1 MTYCDICN
9 NAIFATFTIHVC
21 FLPSIQTGEFNTGGF
36 PKGLAIMLG
45 MVNHW
50 IYDKPALDGVRF
62 EAPLKEL
69 KDDLAVSLL
78 VL

>member
-1 MTYCDICN
+1 
-9 NAIFATFTIHVC
+9 
-21 FLPSIQTGEFNTGGF
+21 
-36 PKGLAIMLG
+36 MLG

-69 KDDLAVSLL
+69 KDDLAVRFFSFLIANN
-78 VL
+78 

>member
-1 MTYCDICN
+1 MFSSLHTK
-9 NAIFATFTIHVC
+9 
-21 FLPSIQTGEFNTGGF
+21 QTGEFNTGGF

-62 EAPLKEL
+62 EAPLKAL

-78 VL
+78 VF